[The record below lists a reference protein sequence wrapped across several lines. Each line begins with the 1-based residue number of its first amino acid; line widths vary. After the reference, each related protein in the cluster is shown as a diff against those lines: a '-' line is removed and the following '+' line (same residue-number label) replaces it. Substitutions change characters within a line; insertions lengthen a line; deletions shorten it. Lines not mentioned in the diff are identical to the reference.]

1 MKRFLCILLALMV
14 AASFCCATALAATDS
29 PDELVEPDPE
39 DAYTAETGE
48 ASRSDDDTKD
58 TDKPD
63 TLVTASGE
71 VAPRDNA
78 DANYQGKKIEFLYAI
93 DDDGDL
99 VRTVY
104 DGSKFSLVFLCE
116 DKDLEWK
123 DSYKSEDAEVKYG
136 SNNNKLVRRDGEK
149 ITVVMEPINDSKSTD
164 GTRFIINVPVE
175 CKGYPMV
182 VDLSLKFTGT
192 GGTTSGSVSALNVA
206 DEKNHE
212 NALVY
217 SKGGTPPEQDRQAP
231 IYRYLGSMND
241 KGKELRTITKG
252 SKPTLQFLIID
263 PNIEYNSLTKK
274 AAEATFYA
282 TYSST
287 HLKPRVDENITFTVE
302 DSTRYSLNSADPN
315 RTPSNLAFVID
326 VPVTYD
332 GVANPDIRIDY
343 SFGNDTTNILA
354 YKSDHFSLDIPN
366 YKEKDTSKDD
376 DDDDEKT
383 PLTPYIIVSNYS
395 YGGNSV
401 TAGNDFFLDLT
412 LENTSSDCDL
422 ENIVMNLR
430 PQGVF
435 SVASSS
441 NTVYLDRL
449 EAEGK
454 VDQRILINAGMT
466 KLTEDKD
473 SNTINISFEYEY
485 YVDKRLNKGSSD
497 ESITIPVIYPDRFE
511 LGMIE
516 MPSNAFAGEEYE
528 MYIPMVNKGRSG
540 VYNVSASVKCEGA
553 NPVQNQFIGNLNA
566 GTETGADFRI
576 VFPAGGEYQGEIL
589 VTYEDA
595 NMAERSVSQPF
606 TVSVTGYED
615 MNYTEED
622 FPEDIPEDLPPETPA
637 GFLSRFTRNQKIG
650 AAVGCALLAGALILI
665 IRNRKR
671 AKELK
676 ELMDDEEI

>member
-71 VAPRDNA
+71 VTLRDNA
-78 DANYQGKKIEFLYAI
+78 DGDDKVKFKFVGAYTDNTKTTKVYEGKEYIFRFTCETDDSIPWDSLY
-93 DDDGDL
+93 
-99 VRTVY
+99 
-104 DGSKFSLVFLCE
+104 E
-116 DKDLEWK
+116 DKD
-123 DSYKSEDAEVKYG
+123 YVKKNAAVDYS
-136 SNNNKLVRRDGEK
+136 SNRCPKADDD
-149 ITVVMEPINDSKSTD
+149 ITVTMKAKDENKPSA
-164 GTRFIINVPVE
+164 
-175 CKGYPMV
+175 
-182 VDLSLKFTGT
+182 
-192 GGTTSGSVSALNVA
+192 GSVFTVNIPVVCNKSPTDLHLGLSFEDNTVVSDQPFNLGNGSDGNITFVYGNDPA
-206 DEKNHE
+206 EKTGEVIIH
-212 NALVY
+212 
-217 SKGGTPPEQDRQAP
+217 
-231 IYRYLGSMND
+231 RYLGALNN
-241 KGKELRTITKG
+241 KGGELRTITKG
-252 SKPTLQFLIID
+252 SNPTLQFLIINNNY
-263 PNIEYNSLTKK
+263 PYNSEVKK
-274 AAEATFYA
+274 AVEATFYA
-282 TYSST
+282 TYTST
-287 HLKPRVDENITFTVE
+287 HLKPKVDENITFTVE
-302 DSTRYSLNSADPN
+302 DSYRYALGNADPN
-315 RTPSNLAFVID
+315 RTPHNLAIVLD

-332 GVANPDIRIDY
+332 GVAEPDARIEYSYGGDSANTLAFVTDY
-343 SFGNDTTNILA
+343 HTF
-354 YKSDHFSLDIPN
+354 DIPN

-395 YGGNSV
+395 YGGSSV
-401 TAGNDFFLDLT
+401 TAGNDFYLDLS
-412 LENTSSDCDL
+412 LKNTSSDCAL

-449 EAEGK
+449 DADGEIS
-454 VDQRILINAGMT
+454 QRILINAGMT

-473 SNTINISFEYEY
+473 SNTINISFDYEY

-516 MPSNAFAGEEYE
+516 FSGSAFAGEEYE

-540 VYNVSASVKCEGA
+540 VYNLSASVKCDGA
-553 NPVQNQFIGNLNA
+553 NPVQNQFIGNLGA
-566 GTETGADFRI
+566 GTETGADFSLI
-576 VFPAGGEYQGEIL
+576 FPEGGDYQGEIV

-595 NMAERSVSQPF
+595 NMTERTVSQPF

-615 MNYTEED
+615 MAFEGED
-622 FPEDIPEDLPPETPA
+622 FPEEDIPEDLPEETPA
-637 GFLSRFTRNQKIG
+637 GFLDRFTRNQKIG
-650 AAVGCALLAGALILI
+650 AAAGCAVLAGAAALLI
-665 IRNRKR
+665 RRRKR